1 MFKKSANF
9 TSCIVMLMFTTLTC
23 LADESAKLTPE
34 QHLAKMS
41 GTATGTVVYQGVNV
55 FTGDKAPVQTNMAI
69 VVDGDRIRSIV
80 PMADLAHINTDAAE
94 IVDMHG
100 LFVLPGLIDSH
111 VHYGTHPTRTFAE
124 LQLKRDLYS
133 GITDV
138 RDMAGDA
145 RFLGDLKR
153 ASLINEI
160 PAPDIFYA
168 SLVAG
173 PIFFADPRTVT
184 SSLGIPAG
192 QAPWM
197 YAVTDKTNIP
207 LTIAQARGT
216 GATGLKIYADL
227 PGNLVRDLIKEAHK
241 QNFPVWTHLQVFPA
255 TPYDSVGATTVSHVC
270 MIARYAAQPGKAKY
284 EHAGSVSYAGITAD
298 NPEIKK
304 YIAALSKSGTML
316 DATLSVWQTAPANK
330 AAGSYCTIE
339 LAGEITRAM
348 IHAGIPVIAGT
359 DDNAAPDDPYPQL
372 NRELAYL
379 VQYAGMSPSEA
390 IVAATKNAAKALG
403 KENEIGTIAPGKY
416 ANLMFV
422 KDDPTKD
429 IANLHSVVLTV
440 KRGLRFSRSDY
451 HPQTVPDS
459 DD

>member
-1 MFKKSANF
+1 MLKKIAHLLLIF
-9 TSCIVMLMFTTLTC
+9 TALTC
-23 LADESAKLTPE
+23 FADEPAKLTPL
-34 QHLAKMS
+34 QQLAKMS
-41 GTATGTVVYQGVNV
+41 GKATATVIYQGVNV
-55 FTGDKAPVQTNMAI
+55 FTGNKSPVLSNMAI
-69 VVDGDRIRSIV
+69 IVDGDRIKSII
-80 PMADLAHINTDAAE
+80 PMAELDHAKYAAAE
-94 IVDMHG
+94 IVDMPG
-100 LFVLPGLIDSH
+100 VFVLPGLIDSH
-111 VHYGTHPTRTFAE
+111 VHYGTHPTRSFAE
-124 LQLKRDLYS
+124 PQLKRDLYS

-145 RFLGDLKR
+145 RFLGDLAR

-173 PIFFADPRTVT
+173 PIFFADPRTVS
-184 SSLGIPAG
+184 SSLGMQAG

-197 YAVTDKTNIP
+197 YAVTDKTNLA

-227 PGNLVRDLIKEAHK
+227 PGNLVQQLIKEAHR
-241 QNFPVWTHLQVFPA
+241 QHFPVWTHLQVFPA
-255 TPYDSVGATTVSHVC
+255 TPYDSIGATTVSHAC

-284 EHAGSVSYAGITAD
+284 EHSGTVSYAGITAD

-316 DATLSVWQTAPANK
+316 DATLSVWQAAPPDRPV
-330 AAGSYCTIE
+330 GSYCTIE
-339 LAGEITRAM
+339 LAGAITRAM
-348 IHAGIPVIAGT
+348 IQAGVPVIAGT
-359 DDNAAPDDPYPQL
+359 DENAAPDDPYPQL
-372 NRELAYL
+372 NRELGYL
-379 VQYAGMSPSEA
+379 VQYAGMTPTEA
-390 IVAATKNAAKALG
+390 IYTATKNAAKALG
-403 KENEIGTIAPGKY
+403 KESEIGTIEPGKY

-440 KRGLRFSRSDY
+440 KRGLRFLRSDY
-451 HPQTVPDS
+451 HPQPVPDS